1 MSYEL
6 RVTGPDEWRAASD
19 TFGLALHFGPISDEE
34 WPQRTVTWENSH
46 SISAWDEGRC
56 VGHGAFFFL
65 ATSVP
70 GGEMLQT
77 AGVTRIG
84 VQATHT
90 RRGILTGIMRRMLHD
105 AHDQQRP
112 LASLRASEA
121 TIYQRFG
128 YGMSGEAMDVEV
140 RGGRM
145 RPRRRDRRQLPV
157 RRPRRVLR
165 RRAAAVR
172 ADRLHP
178 PGRRPSAG
186 LDVAPVSSA
195 RSSTAA
201 GPARSCSTSTPT
213 ERRTATSTSSPS
225 SPKGADAEATAQ
237 VLDLWGANPDAEA
250 ALWRYV
256 FDLDLV
262 RVVKAE
268 ERPID
273 DLVKWF
279 LVDRRA
285 LKVKSVWDE
294 QWVRLLDVGVALG
307 ARARSSDESIT
318 IDVRDPILGH
328 NTGRWR
334 IADGT
339 VDHADTDGPADLVV
353 DIAALGAAYMGAT
366 SWTEIATTPML
377 LEPRRPGSARS
388 RRSPLQPAPPPPLR
402 QLLLTPAV
410 SAG

>member
-19 TFGLALHFGPISDEE
+19 TFGLALHFGPVSDED
-34 WPQRTVTWENSH
+34 WPQRTTTWENSH
-46 SISAWDEGRC
+46 SISAWDDGRC

-70 GGEMLQT
+70 GGEILQT

-128 YGMSGEAMDVEV
+128 FGMSGEAMDVEI
-140 RGGRM
+140 RGARM
-145 RPRRRDRRQLPV
+145 HPDVGTTGSYRFLDRSEFFDVVPPLYERIAYTRPGVV
-157 RRPRRVLR
+157 RRPDWMWKRFFGTFLDRSRARQIVLHLD
-165 RRAAAVR
+165 
-172 ADRLHP
+172 AD
-178 PGRRPSAG
+178 A
-186 LDVAPVSSA
+186 
-195 RSSTAA
+195 
-201 GPARSCSTSTPT
+201 TPDGYVDI
-213 ERRTATSTSSPS
+213 ESEYPD
-225 SPKGADAEATAQ
+225 GADAEASAQ
-237 VLDLWGANPDAEA
+237 VLDLWGANADAEA

-256 FDLDLV
+256 FELDLV
-262 RVVKAE
+262 RLVKAE

-285 LKVKSVWDE
+285 LKVKSLWDE
-294 QWVRLLDVGVALG
+294 QWVRLLDVGVALA
-307 ARARSSDESIT
+307 ARTYSSEEPIT
-318 IDVRDPILGH
+318 LEVHDPILGH

-334 IADGT
+334 IAGGT
-339 VDHADTDGPADLVV
+339 VDHADAGGPADLVV
-353 DIAALGAAYMGAT
+353 DVAALGAAYMGAT

-377 LEPRRPGSARS
+377 L
-388 RRSPLQPAPPPPLR
+388 QPADPATLARADRLFNQRPLPR
-402 QLLLTPAV
+402 CG
-410 SAG
+410 SFF

>member
-46 SISAWDEGRC
+46 SISAWDDGRC

-145 RPRRRDRRQLPV
+145 RPDVGTVGSYRFVDRGEFFDVVPPLYERIAYTRPGVV
-157 RRPRRVLR
+157 RRPDWMWHRFFGTFLDRSRARQIVLHLD
-165 RRAAAVR
+165 
-172 ADRLHP
+172 AD
-178 PGRRPSAG
+178 G
-186 LDVAPVSSA
+186 
-195 RSSTAA
+195 
-201 GPARSCSTSTPT
+201 TPDGYVDI
-213 ERRTATSTSSPS
+213 ESEYPE
-225 SPKGADAEATAQ
+225 GADGEATAQ

-256 FDLDLV
+256 FGLDLV

-307 ARARSSDESIT
+307 ARAWSSDESIT

-377 LEPRRPGSARS
+377 LEPADPAALTRADRLFNQRPLPRCGSFF
-388 RRSPLQPAPPPPLR
+388 
-402 QLLLTPAV
+402 
-410 SAG
+410 